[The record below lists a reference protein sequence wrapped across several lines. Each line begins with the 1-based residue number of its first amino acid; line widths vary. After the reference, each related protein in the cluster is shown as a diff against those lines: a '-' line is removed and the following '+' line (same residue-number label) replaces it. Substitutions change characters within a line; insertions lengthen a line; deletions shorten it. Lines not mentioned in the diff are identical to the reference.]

1 MKKTLLSVL
10 FVFLTTVSFS
20 EQKLK
25 VLATINNESITNID
39 LLDEI
44 KIIQVLNKE
53 KNINFESENTKQIAL
68 TNIVNEILKNL
79 EVNTLEIK
87 ANKNLIDEQYSKL
100 INTLGENKNQ
110 VSAILREKIYQ
121 KIELDNRWN
130 SLILQQY
137 SWKTSVN
144 MKEIDQKLKTIQK
157 KDTNSEQSFNLKEQI
172 LMTEK
177 NKKISTYS
185 NNHLEKIKKKALIKF
200 FP

>member
-39 LLDEI
+39 LLNEI

-87 ANKNLIDEQYSKL
+87 ANKNLIDEQYRKL
-100 INTLGENKNQ
+100 INTLGENKKQ

>member
-10 FVFLTTVSFS
+10 FVFLTTVAFS

-39 LLDEI
+39 LLNEI
-44 KIIQVLNKE
+44 KIIQVLNKG

>member
-39 LLDEI
+39 LLNEI

>member
-39 LLDEI
+39 LLNEI

-185 NNHLEKIKKKALIKF
+185 NNHLEKKGSN
-200 FP
+200 

>member
-39 LLDEI
+39 LLNEI

-100 INTLGENKNQ
+100 INMLGENKNQ

>member
-39 LLDEI
+39 LLNEI
-44 KIIQVLNKE
+44 KIIQVLNIE

>member
-39 LLDEI
+39 LLNEI
-44 KIIQVLNKE
+44 KIIQVLNKG
-53 KNINFESENTKQIAL
+53 KNINFETENTKQIAL

-100 INTLGENKNQ
+100 INKYARRKQKSSQRYFKRKNL
-110 VSAILREKIYQ
+110 S
-121 KIELDNRWN
+121 
-130 SLILQQY
+130 
-137 SWKTSVN
+137 
-144 MKEIDQKLKTIQK
+144 
-157 KDTNSEQSFNLKEQI
+157 KDRVG
-172 LMTEK
+172 
-177 NKKISTYS
+177 
-185 NNHLEKIKKKALIKF
+185 
-200 FP
+200 

>member
-10 FVFLTTVSFS
+10 FFFLTTVAFS

-39 LLDEI
+39 LLNEI

>member
-39 LLDEI
+39 LLNEI

-157 KDTNSEQSFNLKEQI
+157 KRHQFRTVI
-172 LMTEK
+172 
-177 NKKISTYS
+177 
-185 NNHLEKIKKKALIKF
+185 
-200 FP
+200 

>member
-39 LLDEI
+39 LLNEI
-44 KIIQVLNKE
+44 KIIQVLNKG

>member
-39 LLDEI
+39 LLNEI

-110 VSAILREKIYQ
+110 V
-121 KIELDNRWN
+121 
-130 SLILQQY
+130 
-137 SWKTSVN
+137 
-144 MKEIDQKLKTIQK
+144 K
-157 KDTNSEQSFNLKEQI
+157 KF
-172 LMTEK
+172 
-177 NKKISTYS
+177 
-185 NNHLEKIKKKALIKF
+185 IKR
-200 FP
+200 

>member
-39 LLDEI
+39 LLNEI

-185 NNHLEKIKKKALIKF
+185 NNHLEKIKKKGSN
-200 FP
+200 

>member
-39 LLDEI
+39 LLNEI

-100 INTLGENKNQ
+100 INTLGENKKQ